1 MKEPKS
7 YMRYICW
14 ILVLLAVASI
24 SNAQRFVNATLDGA
38 QTVCAIT
45 QDNNGVMWLGTEN
58 GLYRYDGYHGYRHY
72 DEHSFS
78 NTRVNAL
85 AIRGY
90 RLLLATG
97 NGMLQFN
104 MLTHRYESTK
114 ASEEYDDNTKRKET
128 RTLRVVSPKGVQ
140 VDYGSDVYAMLNTPK
155 GLLVGRLTGLY
166 LGKRK
171 LPITN
176 GTQPLVNALAYDSQ
190 RHCYWIGT
198 EGDLYR
204 ADLSL
209 SRFTKVPGLSGNS
222 IKCLSLDED
231 GNLYIGTDNGL
242 YEMTRYDAVTHYIH
256 DSNNASSIPNNIVWA
271 CYVDKWQ
278 NVWIGTDN
286 GLSRL
291 ATTSSYQYVT
301 LDKVTAS
308 SEGNCLHE
316 IMQTRSGEWWMG
328 GTNGVIRFKALGGFS
343 RNPIYSDVAWY
354 KQNSRQ
360 HFLSHNRVRKIY
372 EDNDGDVW
380 ICTDHGINLYDRT
393 TGQLRNFIVYDRS
406 HRYSTAWAY
415 DILQDRQGRM
425 WMASYMGGVFVI
437 DKHQLLEGK
446 TIADIHLADKGG
458 NALFGLHVGQ
468 LVMDGNGMVWAS
480 TNNRLDRIDPRTM
493 KVAHMEH
500 ADVVNYLMADAKG
513 NVWTGGNKEVR
524 CFVVDGQSKDKQPTV
539 RVWDV
544 GGKVSTMCEVGENIW
559 VASGNECSVLSPDE
573 KSIRFAIPLITP
585 FVMYYSPSSYQVVMG
600 GNDGFVSIDEAVAMP
615 MNSHA
620 PLLLSGVVVN
630 GELRHEWRKD
640 KLTLESDENNF
651 TLQFTDLPFTN
662 NLSDVYACKLEGS
675 DHDWQYKRQG
685 DIDITYNGLPYG
697 KYHFAVHIV
706 TGEGKIGDEVYSL
719 DISILPPWYLTV
731 WAKLLYLIIIVV
743 LAVSLMRF
751 YFIRKRLAEERRQK
765 AEILEQAEARMNFY
779 NRLTEGL
786 KTAVAHRSFEEITEL
801 TARLLDMPAAED
813 TSVAPEPQSPV
824 MDEADA
830 RLLEEINKA
839 IETHMIDSEF
849 NVTRLQEV
857 VGLGNKQLYRKMKT
871 LTGHTPVE
879 YIRDMRL
886 RKAAKLLKAGKFNVS
901 EVMNT
906 VGFSNSSYF
915 SKCFS
920 KAFGMTPTEYM
931 KETQ

>member
-7 YMRYICW
+7 SILYFCW
-14 ILVLLAVASI
+14 VLVLLAVASGT
-24 SNAQRFVNATLDGA
+24 NAQRFVNATLDGA

-45 QDNNGVMWLGTEN
+45 QDANGVMWLGTEN
-58 GLYRYDGYHGYRHY
+58 GLYSYDGYHGYSHY

-85 AIRGY
+85 AVRGN
-90 RLLLATG
+90 RLLMATG
-97 NGMLQFN
+97 NGLLQFN
-104 MLTHRYESTK
+104 MLTHRYEDPKTGE
-114 ASEEYDDNTKRKET
+114 AYGDEAKRKAT
-128 RTLRVVSPKGVQ
+128 RALRVVSPQGVQ
-140 VDYGSDVYAMLNTPK
+140 VDYSSDVYAMLNTRK
-155 GLLVGRLTGLY
+155 GLLVGRLSGLY
-166 LGKRK
+166 LDNRQ
-171 LPITN
+171 LPVTE
-176 GTQPLVNALAYDSQ
+176 GAQPLVNALAYDPH
-190 RHCYWIGT
+190 RRCYWIGT

-204 ADLSL
+204 ADLRLGS
-209 SRFTKVPGLSGNS
+209 FTKVSALSGNS
-222 IKCLSLDED
+222 IKCLSLDQD

-242 YEMTRYDAVTHYIH
+242 YQLTTCDAVMHYIH

-291 ATTSSYQYVT
+291 ATTACYQYVT
-301 LDKVTAS
+301 LDKITAS
-308 SEGNCLHE
+308 SEGNCLHG
-316 IMQTRSGEWWMG
+316 ILQTRSGEWWMG
-328 GTNGVIRFKALGGFS
+328 GTNGVIRFNAQGGFS
-343 RNPIYSDVAWY
+343 HNPVYSNVAWY
-354 KQNSRQ
+354 KQNNAQ

-380 ICTDHGINLYDRT
+380 ICTDHGINLYDSQ
-393 TGQLRNFIVYDRS
+393 TGRLRNFIVYDRS
-406 HRYSTAWAY
+406 RRYSTAWAY

-425 WMASYMGGVFVI
+425 WMASYMGGIFVI
-437 DKHQLLEGK
+437 GKRQLLEGQ
-446 TIADIHLADKGG
+446 TIADVHLSDNGG
-458 NALFGLHVGQ
+458 NALSGLHVGQ
-468 LVMDGNGMVWAS
+468 LVMDGKGMVWAS
-480 TNNRLDRIDPRTM
+480 TYNNLDRIDPRTM
-493 KVAHMEH
+493 KVQHMEH
-500 ADVVNYLMADAKG
+500 ADVVNYLMADSKG

-524 CFVVDGQSKDKQPTV
+524 GFMVDGQGKNGQPAV
-539 RVWDV
+539 RVCNV
-544 GGKVSTMCEVGENIW
+544 GGKVSTMCDVGGNIW
-559 VASGNECSVLSPDE
+559 VVSGRECSVLSPDE
-573 KSIRFAIPLITP
+573 KSIRFVIPLVTP
-585 FVMYYSPSSYQVVMG
+585 FAMYYSSSSHQVVMG
-600 GNDGFVSIDEAVAMP
+600 GNDGFVSIDEAVAIP
-615 MNSHA
+615 MGSHA

-630 GELRHEWRKD
+630 GEQRHEWRKD

-651 TLQFTDLPFTN
+651 TLQFTNLPFTN
-662 NLSDVYACKLEGS
+662 NLSDVYAYKLEGS
-675 DHDWQYKRQG
+675 DHDWQYKKDG
-685 DIDITYNGLPYG
+685 DIDISYNGLPYG
-697 KYHFAVHIV
+697 NYHFTVHVV
-706 TGEGKIGDEVYSL
+706 TGEGEIGDEVYSQ
-719 DISILPPWYLTV
+719 DIRILPPWYLTV
-731 WAKLLYLIIIVV
+731 WAKLLYLIIIIG

-751 YFIRKRLAEERRQK
+751 WFLRKRLAEERRQK

-786 KTAVAHRSFEEITEL
+786 KAAVAHRSFEEVTEL

-813 TSVAPEPQSPV
+813 TSVAQEQQSSA

-839 IETHMIDSEF
+839 IETHMIDSDF

-857 VGLGNKQLYRKMKT
+857 LGMGNKQLYRKMKT

-920 KAFGMTPTEYM
+920 KAFGMNPTEYM
-931 KETQ
+931 KET